1 MANIAQFNS
10 VLFNAWASGKSIAGT
25 KDLVIFNGFWLLNE
39 TYVTTRL
46 NVRNMPSINL
56 LQVSNPKSD
65 WGILLDRFYKDR
77 SITIEGHIRAE
88 NYEEMQKKI
97 DALKK
102 AIATKQGFLEFKFWD
117 TYRRILCTLANSD
130 IISRE
135 SYDVDHGK
143 FTLTFRAEK
152 PFWSEKQ
159 RGSVLF
165 QGVNDEI
172 NGDVF
177 NAGSEYSEPI
187 INILVNSASGANE
200 LSITIG
206 KETIKIAKA
215 LNADDIIDI
224 NTEEKTVVINGKSTD
239 FSGKFPRLQAGL
251 NIMNLKANGT
261 YNFDV
266 SVLFPK
272 NFL

>member
-10 VLFNAWASGKSIAGT
+10 VLFNAWAAGKSIAGT
-25 KDLVIFNGFWLLNE
+25 KDLVIFNGFGLLNE

-46 NVRNMPSINL
+46 NVWNMPSINL

-88 NYEEMQKKI
+88 NYEEMQRKI

-117 TYRRILCTLANSD
+117 TYRRILCTLSNSD

-152 PFWSEKQ
+152 PFRSEKQ

-224 NTEEKTVVINGKSTD
+224 NTEEKTVVINGQPTD

-251 NIMNLKANGT
+251 NIMNLRSNGT

>member
-1 MANIAQFNS
+1 MPNIWKFNAI
-10 VLFNAWASGKSIAGT
+10 LFNARASGQLAKGLS
-25 KDLVIFNGFWLLNE
+25 DLVIFNNFGLLNE

-65 WGILLDRFYKDR
+65 GGILLDRFYKER
-77 SITIEGHIRAE
+77 TITIEGHIRGE
-88 NYEEMQKKI
+88 NYEDMQRKI

-102 AIATKQGFLEFKFWD
+102 AIATKQGYLEFKFWD
-117 TYRRILCTLANSD
+117 TYRRILCTLSNSD

-135 SYDVDHGK
+135 SYDVDHGT
-143 FTLTFRAEK
+143 FALTFRAEK
-152 PFWSEKQ
+152 PFRSEKQ

-177 NAGSEYSEPI
+177 NAGSEYSNPI
-187 INILVNSASGANE
+187 INILVNSTSGTDQ
-200 LSITIG
+200 LSVQIG

-215 LNADDIIDI
+215 LRADDIIDI

-251 NIMNLKANGT
+251 NIMNLKANGV
-261 YNFDV
+261 YNLDV

>member
-1 MANIAQFNS
+1 M
-10 VLFNAWASGKSIAGT
+10 
-25 KDLVIFNGFWLLNE
+25 
-39 TYVTTRL
+39 
-46 NVRNMPSINL
+46 
-56 LQVSNPKSD
+56 
-65 WGILLDRFYKDR
+65 LDRFYKDR

-102 AIATKQGFLEFKFWD
+102 AIATKQGFLEFKFGES
-117 TYRRILCTLANSD
+117 YRRILCTLANSD

-135 SYDVDHGK
+135 SYDVDHGT
-143 FTLTFRAEK
+143 FALTFRAEK
-152 PFWSEKQ
+152 PFRSEKQ
-159 RGSVLF
+159 RGSVLV

-177 NAGSEYSEPI
+177 NAGSEYSNPI
-187 INILVNSASGANE
+187 INILVNSTSGTDQI
-200 LSITIG
+200 SVQIG

-215 LNADDIIDI
+215 LRADDIIDI

-251 NIMNLKANGT
+251 NIMNLKANGV
-261 YNFDV
+261 YNLDV